1 MIALAV
7 ALIIMISAVAIVAL
21 KGPTTLV
28 LADQGNDPQNERPNG
43 GEQCPAEKDDCN
55 DMDGDAKELAPC
67 DTTITVCKTA
77 TGFWEMAT
85 RYSWSVVKELNA
97 NDRGALAN
105 MGAGRI
111 QVEPGETSCIS
122 YIITAER
129 SKACVDEVFGVRG
142 AVVVTNTGCF
152 DTVDLAICDTI
163 QISRECGAFTDHA
176 SFEVDTSCHP
186 VLAAGECYTYYY
198 EYEFEPCEG
207 AIYRNVADV
216 TISNF
221 ADDCGEPSGVRAC
234 AEFDLPCEP
243 DRTVIDDRASLVDV
257 FNVPCGF
264 KVRALTDTGPWM
276 LDDKCSHF
284 EVCVNLEISNV
295 CAPRD
300 SAYLLNNE
308 AVLTACDSC
317 TVVSDC
323 VSLCIYSG
331 AFETMLEV
339 CKTADVR
346 WTEDIK
352 LGLNFPSDCTEE
364 VVQPQIMQFADDAQ
378 PVLVEQYVISD
389 KGHFV
394 VCGSITVTNCGDY
407 STEGL
412 FVTDTVQWWD
422 GSCWIDVACVDV
434 DLSCMPVLCP
444 GQSYTYHYQVAF
456 CLDGAAMIDFCENP
470 LQNVAYAGACN
481 WDDDSELDGAYYCL
495 PLEVPFLPDK
505 VTMETSAAY
514 SCENCVPLEGCHGS
528 TMTFRTEVSYHQL
541 VEMVFC
547 DGSVRLSV
555 FCDVAAR
562 SEVIYRG
569 EGCTRCADVVTAI
582 HYEGCSKVT
591 GEDAC
596 AEVSFRS
603 IDRDDDCMT
612 ICVHCEPVDVNIRGL
627 LVAGN
632 SVSVM
637 HGDDGFAVTNKQMM
651 FYGAY
656 ACFEMP
662 EDEEQMP
669 D

>member
-1 MIALAV
+1 
-7 ALIIMISAVAIVAL
+7 
-21 KGPTTLV
+21 
-28 LADQGNDPQNERPNG
+28 
-43 GEQCPAEKDDCN
+43 
-55 DMDGDAKELAPC
+55 
-67 DTTITVCKTA
+67 
-77 TGFWEMAT
+77 
-85 RYSWSVVKELNA
+85 
-97 NDRGALAN
+97 
-105 MGAGRI
+105 
-111 QVEPGETSCIS
+111 
-122 YIITAER
+122 
-129 SKACVDEVFGVRG
+129 
-142 AVVVTNTGCF
+142 
-152 DTVDLAICDTI
+152 
-163 QISRECGAFTDHA
+163 
-176 SFEVDTSCHP
+176 
-186 VLAAGECYTYYY
+186 
-198 EYEFEPCEG
+198 
-207 AIYRNVADV
+207 
-216 TISNF
+216 
-221 ADDCGEPSGVRAC
+221 
-234 AEFDLPCEP
+234 
-243 DRTVIDDRASLVDV
+243 
-257 FNVPCGF
+257 
-264 KVRALTDTGPWM
+264 M